1 MKHLLALFLL
11 AFAASLPAQVLL
23 VLPGNEDPGE
33 LTFNPQFMAR
43 NQIASVVGERS
54 VKRDGRPIQAHAEK
68 HVYRFDEQGRTI
80 YANHSFGQPGTGV
93 DTASTLFNFD
103 QNGDLSRRL
112 RNDLSGYFGYDV
124 ERDGTGRIVRETFT
138 RIENLSTDRYT
149 LVPGQI
155 TEISDE
161 HFRYETVNDSVYKRV
176 YVNSLGLPYREQAF
190 TTNALGYLSSIE
202 DRYLVNNRR
211 SRITFSYD
219 ERGRLAQR
227 VEQPDLGQAR
237 TMKRTWKYDSAGNLI
252 DSALFH
258 DERPV
263 NRDEYLY
270 DATGMLNA
278 RLTLDLETG
287 NIHIIKY
294 LSKRR

>member
-1 MKHLLALFLL
+1 MKYVLALFLL

-23 VLPGNEDPGE
+23 VLPGNEDPNE
-33 LTFNPQFMAR
+33 LIFNPQFMAR
-43 NQIASVVGERS
+43 NGISSVVGERS

-103 QNGDLSRRL
+103 DKGNLSRRL

-124 ERDGTGRIVRETFT
+124 ERDGTGRVVRETFT
-138 RIENLSTDRYT
+138 RIENLSSDRYT
-149 LVPGQI
+149 LVPGRI

-176 YVNSLGLPYREQAF
+176 YVNSLGLPYREQSF
-190 TTNALGYLSSIE
+190 TTNGLGYLSSIE

-211 SRITFSYD
+211 SRVTFSYD
-219 ERGRLAQR
+219 ERGRLAER
-227 VEQPDLGQAR
+227 LEQPDLGQAR
-237 TMKRTWKYDSAGNLI
+237 TMKRTWKYDSAGNVI
-252 DSALFH
+252 DGALFH
-258 DERPV
+258 DERQI

-270 DATGMLNA
+270 DAAGMLNA